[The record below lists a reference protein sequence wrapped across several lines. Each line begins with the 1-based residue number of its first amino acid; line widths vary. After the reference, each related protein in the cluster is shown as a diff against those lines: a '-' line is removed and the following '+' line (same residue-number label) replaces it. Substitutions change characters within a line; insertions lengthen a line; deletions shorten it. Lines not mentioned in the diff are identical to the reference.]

1 MPSLANVTQYIAA
14 GFQRLDFH
22 RLDTNGLPAGVT
34 GTVTPG
40 ANGAAAGRILAIKTM
55 NINVP
60 TADAVPVTGDNVLQG
75 TFGFPSVAARAFD
88 VEFASDDF
96 LDREAFQGIKSRNI
110 GNLSFAGRDIAPF
123 ALHNLMLLGV
133 SNASSKMSGSS
144 GLGMYAGVF
153 ATRAQMTIRGRNSF
167 AERAA
172 ASFLGSV
179 FLNLQDSYPWGETF
193 QVGNEGYTQS
203 FIEDWT
209 HAYPVTVHRHK
220 QTSGLTKFYL
230 GETPASTDLNDVLVY
245 VLDTNGI
252 PTRKTSGVTI
262 STADNSLTF
271 APAPTDAYDIV
282 TYYGYV
288 PS

>member
-1 MPSLANVTQYIAA
+1 MASLANVTQYISA

-22 RLDTNGLPAGVT
+22 RLDTGGLPAGIT

-40 ANGAAAGRILAIKTM
+40 AVGSAAGRILAAKTM
-55 NINVP
+55 NINIP
-60 TADAVPVTGDNVLQG
+60 AADSVPVTGDNILQG
-75 TFGFPSVAARAFD
+75 TFMFPSIAARGFD
-88 VEFASDDF
+88 VEFAADDF
-96 LDREAFQGIKSRNI
+96 LDREAYQGIKSRNI
-110 GNLSFAGRDIAPF
+110 GNLSFAGRDVTPF
-123 ALHNLMLLGV
+123 ALNNLMIIGV
-133 SNASSKMSGSS
+133 SNASSKMSGSG

-153 ATRAQMTIRGRNSF
+153 ATRAQMTIRGRNTF

-172 ASFLGSV
+172 ASYLGTV
-179 FLNLQDSYPWGETF
+179 VLNPQDSYPWGETF
-193 QVGNEGYTQS
+193 QVVTEGYTHS
-203 FIEDWT
+203 FVEDWT
-209 HAYPVTVHRHK
+209 HAYPVTVHRWK

-230 GETPASTDLNDVLVY
+230 GEIPASTSLNDVLVY

-271 APAPTDAYDIV
+271 APAPTDDYDIV
-282 TYYGYV
+282 AYYGYV